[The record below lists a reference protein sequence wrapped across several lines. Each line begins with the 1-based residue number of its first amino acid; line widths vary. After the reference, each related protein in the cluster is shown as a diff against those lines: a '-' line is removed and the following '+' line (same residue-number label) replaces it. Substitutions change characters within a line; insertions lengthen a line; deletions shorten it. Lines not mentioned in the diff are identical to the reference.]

1 MSNVKVSVDE
11 IMDILDRS
19 TISFHTAFDK
29 CTVAECQL
37 PNGFVIIES
46 SACVNPEDYDEFT
59 GSQICM
65 DKIEERL
72 WELYGFDRHQQ
83 IYETMP

>member
-1 MSNVKVSVDE
+1 M
-11 IMDILDRS
+11 
-19 TISFHTAFDK
+19 
-29 CTVAECQL
+29 
-37 PNGFVIIES
+37 
-46 SACVNPEDYDEFT
+46 NPEDYDEFT
-59 GSQICM
+59 GSQLCM